1 MFRVSFLAEP
11 ATASMLLAFLTTSTR
26 GWSAVSI
33 TTRTRSSSL
42 SRRTSGRRERCWR
55 GGAMMDWSRG
65 VAAPPM
71 RGVGGAAGMERLALL
86 IDEPPAG
93 LRPIA
98 LLPLGGAAELVA
110 QKLGEELRDAGLI
123 AELTYSGNLQR
134 RMRRADRIGARAA
147 VLLGEDELAQNA
159 ATVRD
164 LDSGEQ
170 SLVPLGEL
178 TARLKAM

>member
-11 ATASMLLAFLTTSTR
+11 ATASMRSAFLTASTR

-55 GGAMMDWSRG
+55 GGALVGRAEGAGLAGGRYDGLVEGMG
-65 VAAPPM
+65 APPM
-71 RGVGGAAGMERLALL
+71 PGVGWAAGIERLALL

-110 QKLGEELRDAGLI
+110 QKL
-123 AELTYSGNLQR
+123 
-134 RMRRADRIGARAA
+134 
-147 VLLGEDELAQNA
+147 
-159 ATVRD
+159 
-164 LDSGEQ
+164 
-170 SLVPLGEL
+170 
-178 TARLKAM
+178 